1 MVNPTFNLLTQVSTS
16 NILFI
21 LFSHY
26 NILINFLP
34 SIITDYM
41 SHLFYQFIDTTIDN
55 RCSPGISLILT
66 GSFHNLEATLLTN
79 V

>member
-26 NILINFLP
+26 NILINFLL

-55 RCSPGISLILT
+55 RCSPSIS
-66 GSFHNLEATLLTN
+66 F
-79 V
+79 